1 MIGKELKCC
10 LSGKEVE
17 DTEVE
22 GEEALK
28 EIIMETLIRVET
40 KEAVIKEEVDN
51 TEEAVIK
58 EEVQTMGVAIKQTN
72 MAEEG
77 EEAKYTI
84 KMYLMLATMA
94 DRTTTLNINTPKDLT
109 MPHTERFN
117 K

>member
-1 MIGKELKCC
+1 VIGKELKCS

-22 GEEALK
+22 GEESLK

-51 TEEAVIK
+51 TEE
-58 EEVQTMGVAIKQTN
+58 VQTMGVAIKQTN

-77 EEAKYTI
+77 EEAKNTI

>member
-1 MIGKELKCC
+1 MIGKELKCS

-22 GEEALK
+22 GEESLK

-77 EEAKYTI
+77 EAKYTI

>member
-1 MIGKELKCC
+1 MIGKELKCS

-17 DTEVE
+17 DKEVE
-22 GEEALK
+22 GEEGPK

-40 KEAVIKEEVDN
+40 LEVVIKEEVDN
-51 TEEAVIK
+51 MEEAVIK
-58 EEVQTMGVAIKQTN
+58 EEVETMGVAIKQTH
-72 MAEEG
+72 MSEEG
-77 EEAKYTI
+77 EAKFSI
-84 KMYLMLATMA
+84 KMYLMVATMA